1 MALKHEAVV
10 DNWNVLVIAG
20 AGRGKQVLQQI
31 ESMIKETNMPGV
43 ILQQR
48 DVSSGLFGSKR
59 NFLVAGHNNLR
70 DYHMYI
76 GARDFGTNLDVSWYL
91 TIEPGP
97 LKRAVSKYTMGNPQA
112 LSMQID
118 FFSQQDLSAFV
129 TGAHYCV
136 KETVRLLM
144 EELKQDPTGLLNTKS
159 KGFLSVW

>member
-10 DNWNVLVIAG
+10 DRWNALVISG
-20 AGRGKQVLQQI
+20 AGKSKWAVQRI
-31 ESMIKETNMPGV
+31 ESMIKEANMPGV
-43 ILQQR
+43 FLQQR
-48 DVSSGLFGSKR
+48 DVSSGLFGAKR
-59 NFLVAGHNNLR
+59 NFLVVGHNNLR

-118 FFSQQDLSAFV
+118 FFSQQDLSAFIS
-129 TGAHYCV
+129 GAHYCV
-136 KETVRLLM
+136 KETVRELM
-144 EELKQDPTGLLNTKS
+144 EELKQDPTHMDTKS